1 MPASHNKFH
10 SQPKEGTMSFRIRRL
25 HGLMAAACVFTLPA
39 ALAAETEEATLA
51 PVVARDTKQT
61 AGSYDA
67 PLSRTAT
74 KVQAAQRDIPQIV
87 NVVPQP
93 LLREQNATSVQDA
106 LQNVPGLSFSVG
118 DGQRDQVTI
127 RGFSAIYDQFVD
139 GLRDDAMYFRDL
151 SNVER
156 IEVLK
161 GPGSV
166 LYGRGSSGGIVNRVT
181 KKPRAE
187 PRQEL
192 GLTLGTEGQKRAE
205 FDFGAAPGER
215 SVLFRVTGAVEDSE
229 GFRNQYFLE
238 RRAIAPSLTF
248 KLGDATTL
256 TAQADYL
263 KDKRLADQGIP
274 GDRSTGRPANV
285 PRETYYGAANGRE
298 RAFVESEVASGTL
311 TLDHRFNA
319 DWSFHSALRHYNY
332 SLDRNYTTIDT
343 KSIEATPTAFN
354 INQVR
359 RLRDETGTFW
369 QNELTQKLTLGDTRH
384 QLLYGV
390 EIGRQSKAE
399 QLYNN
404 PKVATYNLFAPVLTA
419 LGPMPAVVKASNDNS
434 TRIENTALY
443 VQDLMELG
451 TRWKVLGGLRYDRLK
466 QNRDDRTTANLDIPR
481 TDNTVSPRLG
491 VVYQLSD
498 STSLYAAY
506 SRSFQPLAD
515 QFTFFGNSKDLEPM
529 RTVNRELGAK
539 FDIGTRAS
547 ASVAVFDMEQNSAPV
562 ANPAKPSEAMSAGSQ
577 RTRGLELSFNG
588 ALDAD
593 WELIAGYAW
602 MDSEVSSPLAAFDGK
617 EGALTPRQS
626 ANLWLKRRLPGGYY
640 VAGGGRAEASRFAS
654 PTNAIRLPGYGVLN
668 LAAGYQG
675 KDVEV
680 NLTLRNLLDRKY
692 FVAAHSGA
700 DDYNLPGEPRTLM
713 VTTRIRF

>member
-1 MPASHNKFH
+1 
-10 SQPKEGTMSFRIRRL
+10 MSFRIRRL

-51 PVVARDTKQT
+51 PVVARDSKQT

-87 NVVPQP
+87 NVVAQP

-205 FDFGAAPGER
+205 FDFGAAPGEG

-248 KLGDATTL
+248 KLSDATTL

-274 GDRSTGRPANV
+274 GDRSTKRPANV

-298 RAFVESEVASGTL
+298 RAFVDSEVASGTL

-319 DWSFHSALRHYNY
+319 DWSFHSALRHHNY
-332 SLDRNYTTIDT
+332 SLDRNYTTVDET
-343 KSIEATPTAFN
+343 SIEATPTAFK

-359 RLRDETGTFW
+359 RLRDETGTLW

-390 EIGRQSKAE
+390 EIGRQSKTE

-404 PKVATYNLFAPVLTA
+404 TNVATYNLFAPVLTA
-419 LGPMPAVVKASNDNS
+419 LGPMPARVKASNNNR
-434 TRIENTALY
+434 THIENTALY
-443 VQDLMELG
+443 VQDLAELG
-451 TRWKVLGGLRYDRLK
+451 ARWKVLGGLRYDHLEQRRNDFTGTVRPL
-466 QNRDDRTTANLDIPR
+466 DRTDDTI
-481 TDNTVSPRLG
+481 SPRLG
-491 VVYQLSD
+491 AVYQLSD

-506 SRSFQPLAD
+506 SRSFQPLVD
-515 QFTFFGNSKDLEPM
+515 QFTFLGNSDDLKPM
-529 RTVNRELGAK
+529 RTVNREVGAK
-539 FDIGTRAS
+539 FDLSERAS
-547 ASVAVFDMEQNSAPV
+547 ASVAIFEMEQSSVMMADP
-562 ANPAKPSEAMSAGSQ
+562 ANKGTAISAGSQ
-577 RTRGLELSFNG
+577 RTRGLELSFGG
-588 ALDAD
+588 ALGAD
-593 WELIAGYAW
+593 WELAAGYAW
-602 MDSEVSSPLAAFDGK
+602 MNSEISSPNPKTDGH

-626 ANLWLKRRLPGGYY
+626 ANLWLKRKLPGGYY
-640 VAGGGRAEASRFAS
+640 VAGGGRAEASRFAA
-654 PTNAIRLPGYGVLN
+654 PTSKIQLPGYGVLN
-668 LAAGYQG
+668 LAAGFQG
-675 KDVEV
+675 KDLEV
-680 NLTLRNLLDRKY
+680 NVTLRNLLDRKY

-700 DDYNLPGEPRTLM
+700 EDYNLPGEPRTLM